1 MMGNIKGLFSG
12 GVFFGLL
19 TVAIGCGAAQKPNDL
34 LGQWK
39 VVYVDRGGMILSGPT
54 FKGTQYTF
62 RDNGLVFAENYNGD
76 TLTSGYRQ
84 HGDTLTYMGIANPIQ
99 ESYHVDTLTFEKLV
113 LSAEIDGIPTKIRM
127 YKRKK

>member
-1 MMGNIKGLFSG
+1 MMGKIKGIFSDGLF
-12 GVFFGLL
+12 FCLL
-19 TVAIGCGAAQKPNDL
+19 TVAIGCGAAEKPNDL
-34 LGQWK
+34 LGHWK
-39 VVYVDRGGMILSGPT
+39 VVYVDHGGIILSGPS

-62 RDNGLVFAENYNGD
+62 RDNGLVFAESHKGD
-76 TLTSGYRQ
+76 TLTSGYRLEQ
-84 HGDTLTYMGIANPIQ
+84 DTLTYMGIANPVE